1 MQPYMT
7 MDFVRSYPFSGA
19 WRRTAF
25 RGCLALAAAFLL
37 FLFPG
42 TTLNALVI
50 GTGAYLFA
58 DGVMMFSFGV
68 TEPRVRVGMF
78 VRGALAVV
86 AGALAVTFSSMTL
99 GALVFALGAWG
110 VFAGCLELM
119 LAYRFRRPPARER
132 LGLETARFVD
142 SGFDAP
148 SLRFVPLIGV
158 RLTVV
163 SPGGV
168 ETRYAAR
175 RGRLVESLRVAE
187 RGEHEAIVRTLSVS
201 DVFGVARVTLRLV
214 DRSGLRAVP
223 HVGGL
228 KSLPTLRSH

>member
-119 LAYRFRRPPARER
+119 LAYRFRDRLLVPWLWGSAGLVSLGFGILFLVWPEPGRTLLAFLLGVYALLAGSFMLLLATRLRAGER
-132 LGLETARFVD
+132 R
-142 SGFDAP
+142 
-148 SLRFVPLIGV
+148 
-158 RLTVV
+158 
-163 SPGGV
+163 
-168 ETRYAAR
+168 AAR
-175 RGRLVESLRVAE
+175 
-187 RGEHEAIVRTLSVS
+187 
-201 DVFGVARVTLRLV
+201 
-214 DRSGLRAVP
+214 
-223 HVGGL
+223 
-228 KSLPTLRSH
+228 